1 MSFDGFL
8 THALVKEL
16 VAHLIGG
23 KVAKI
28 YQPFEQELQL
38 VVRSQRQNFRLLV
51 SIHPQYYRLH
61 LTDERPSNPEHAPM
75 FCMLLRKHLEQA
87 VLLDIQQVENDRILE
102 LHFTGRDELGDSQV
116 YRLIIELM
124 GRHSNVILVNGQD
137 RIIDCL
143 KHVPMALNSYRL
155 LQPGADYRR
164 PPQDEHQVNLFKLSQ
179 AERTELAEH
188 LASATSPGQ
197 VQARIQGLGRLA
209 SQSFL
214 AQVQKGA
221 SWDKLLADFCQAV
234 DAGGAYF
241 LEADKPDFYMT
252 PLPAVAGQW
261 IAHETL
267 SGLIAFYYAERVRL
281 DRIKQM
287 TGDLNQRLQYLI
299 DRNQLK
305 LANLDRDQAV
315 ASESESYR
323 IKGELL
329 SAYAY
334 QIQKGQTQV
343 ALPNYYDN
351 DQVIEIELDPRKT
364 AIENSQAY
372 FKRYT
377 KYRDA
382 LKHIALQRQLAQEE
396 IAYLESVQ
404 VQLSRADLQDV
415 AQIRLELAEQGYLS
429 AKQQNLKK
437 RRQDKGL
444 GPRLYRASDGTR
456 ILVGRNNLQNDQLSL
471 KQANKNFWWLHA
483 KNIPGSHVIIESDH
497 PSDTTLTEAAMLAA
511 YYSKFQQSA
520 NVPVDYLQVKFLRKP
535 NGAKPGYVIY
545 EGQKTLSVTPSPELI
560 EAMEVKE

>member
-1 MSFDGFL
+1 M
-8 THALVKEL
+8 
-16 VAHLIGG
+16 
-23 KVAKI
+23 
-28 YQPFEQELQL
+28 
-38 VVRSQRQNFRLLV
+38 
-51 SIHPQYYRLH
+51 
-61 LTDERPSNPEHAPM
+61 
-75 FCMLLRKHLEQA
+75 
-87 VLLDIQQVENDRILE
+87 
-102 LHFTGRDELGDSQV
+102 
-116 YRLIIELM
+116 
-124 GRHSNVILVNGQD
+124 
-137 RIIDCL
+137 
-143 KHVPMALNSYRL
+143 
-155 LQPGADYRR
+155 
-164 PPQDEHQVNLFKLSQ
+164 
-179 AERTELAEH
+179 
-188 LASATSPGQ
+188 
-197 VQARIQGLGRLA
+197 
-209 SQSFL
+209 
-214 AQVQKGA
+214 
-221 SWDKLLADFCQAV
+221 

-252 PLPAVAGQW
+252 PLPAVDGQW

-305 LANLDRDQAV
+305 LANLDQDQAV

-351 DQVIEIELDPRKT
+351 NQVIEIELDPRKT

-437 RRQDKGL
+437 RRQEKGL
-444 GPRLYRASDGTR
+444 GPRLYQASDGTR

-483 KNIPGSHVIIESDH
+483 KNIPGSHVIIESDQ

-520 NVPVDYLQVKFLRKP
+520 NVPVDYLQVKHLRKP

-545 EGQKTLSVTPSPELI
+545 EGQKTLSVTPSSEAV
-560 EAMEVKE
+560 EAMEIKD